1 MKNIILYLILLMS
14 FTYAVGQDSLHG
26 NLSMNDFVAIR
37 IQSGLTHMGTNSLF
51 LMREGFGYWR
61 NPFLETNKIE
71 KTCFIPFSKLN
82 YQKVWRI
89 IEYVYDNKLM
99 EAYSLDSLNI
109 PDNSCIHRESLPIKI
124 TIYSYSKQDCTVIQ
138 YNYKNK
144 IIDGLIEMMNDLI
157 PLKDKRKFRI
167 TGFYTTL

>member
-1 MKNIILYLILLMS
+1 
-14 FTYAVGQDSLHG
+14 
-26 NLSMNDFVAIR
+26 
-37 IQSGLTHMGTNSLF
+37 
-51 LMREGFGYWR
+51 
-61 NPFLETNKIE
+61 
-71 KTCFIPFSKLN
+71 
-82 YQKVWRI
+82 
-89 IEYVYDNKLM
+89 M
-99 EAYSLDSLNI
+99 EEYSLDSLNI

-138 YNYKNK
+138 YSYKNK